1 MGRTLLRCTL
11 ACRFGGGAGVTCFIS
26 ARASSGEA
34 AATGA
39 AAGTTAAKTDGAG
52 GGTMVGTEVSN
63 SILSGH
69 LRADWMRSIMLLAGL
84 VGISAEAEASL
95 TGAGSALGHTQP
107 TMKIIASNTLP
118 TQRKY
123 RTTGTACPS
132 PRTTA

>member
-52 GGTMVGTEVSN
+52 GGTMVGTGGVERCCY
-63 SILSGH
+63 